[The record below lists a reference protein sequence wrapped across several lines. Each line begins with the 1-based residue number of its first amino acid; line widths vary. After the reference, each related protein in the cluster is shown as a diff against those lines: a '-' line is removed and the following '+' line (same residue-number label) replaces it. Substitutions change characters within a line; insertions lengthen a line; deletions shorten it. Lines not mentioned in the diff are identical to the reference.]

1 MEENVQQVVKQIFTF
16 DGKKA
21 DDFLEW
27 SFKLHASLS
36 LYHKSTFNIVQ
47 RSQRPSGLDN
57 DQVTAREA
65 WDDAN
70 QTFYIIFFFTT
81 SGPAFSVVRGS
92 RERREKRE
100 WETDQRHR

>member
-1 MEENVQQVVKQIFTF
+1 MEGSVQQMVKQVFTF

-21 DDFLEW
+21 GDFLEW
-27 SFKLHASLS
+27 SFMLRVSLS

-47 RSQRPSGLDN
+47 GSQRPSELDN

-70 QTFYIIFFFTT
+70 QTFT
-81 SGPAFSVVRGS
+81 SSFSSLHLAQLSLSCGVS
-92 RERREKRE
+92 RERRERRE
-100 WETDQRHR
+100 WDTDQTHR